1 MYKRIALAIAFSPR
15 MEALIQEAMRM
26 VDLHG
31 ASLILIHVGDDTE
44 EKKANLHDMLDK
56 WQINKNK
63 VKIIWKSGRPD
74 KKILQACNQEN
85 VDLLIAG
92 ALKQENMFTYYIGSI
107 ARKIIRKAKCSVL
120 ILIEPDTKPRNFDK
134 VVINGTQREDTPDII
149 KKGIDF
155 CKTEHSSQVYI
166 VNEIKMYLLRMAT
179 ASEESEEKAA
189 AIKRQLVKD
198 EVSYVENILKPIDQ
212 GDLKVSIKVTG
223 GRWAVELAKFSEKIK
238 ADLLIVGGHQ
248 NLTFFDR
255 IFPHDLEDMLSNLP
269 CNLLIIN
276 NPVHER
282 T

>member
-44 EKKANLHDMLDK
+44 EKKANLHGMLDK
-56 WQINKNK
+56 WQINRNK

-74 KKILQACNQEN
+74 KKILQVCNQEN

-134 VVINGTQREDTPDII
+134 VVINGTQREDTPEII

-212 GDLKVSIKVTG
+212 GDLNISIKVTG

>member
-44 EKKANLHDMLDK
+44 EKKANLHGMLDK
-56 WQINKNK
+56 WQINRNK

-74 KKILQACNQEN
+74 KKILQVCNQEN

-134 VVINGTQREDTPDII
+134 VVINGTQREDTPEII

-198 EVSYVENILKPIDQ
+198 EVSYVENILKQIDR
-212 GDLKVSIKVTG
+212 GNLNISIKVTG

>member
-26 VDLHG
+26 VDIHG
-31 ASLILIHVGDDTE
+31 ASLILIHIGEDTD
-44 EKKANLHDMLDK
+44 EKKAILHSLLDK
-56 WQINKNK
+56 WQINLDK
-63 VKIIWKSGRPD
+63 VKIIWKMGRPD
-74 KKILQACNQEN
+74 KKIIQVCNQEN

-134 VVINGTQREDTPDII
+134 VVINGTQAEYTPEII
-149 KKGIDF
+149 KKGIEF
-155 CKTEHSSQVYI
+155 SKTEHPSQVYI
-166 VNEIKMYLLRMAT
+166 VNEIKMYLLRMAA
-179 ASEESEEKAA
+179 ASEESEDKAA

-198 EVSYVENILKPIDQ
+198 EVNYVENILKTIDK
-212 GDLKVSIKVTG
+212 GDLNISIKVTG
-223 GRWAVELAKFSEKIK
+223 GRWAVELAKFSEKIQ
-238 ADLLIVGGHQ
+238 ADLLIVGRHE
-248 NLTFFDR
+248 NLTFIDR

-276 NPVHER
+276 NHVNAR